1 MVAKS
6 TPKAG
11 SSGAP
16 KGNVNGTKLK
26 DPDIRQVA
34 YQQYC
39 EWVARGKSMKS
50 FCFEHEQLTCT
61 YRTLDKYIEDDPI
74 EFPPIKMEMA
84 KCKGYNRWEQV
95 VEDSA
100 EGKNKDANTASL
112 QMLMRNKFSWDKEE
126 KGSDNKPSDPIKVVI
141 ADTKDLDAN
150 DRVFAQPSQITPG
163 SDSST

>member
-1 MVAKS
+1 MPCSMTIVADPVHAGNIYLVFDGARQKQGFPNMGAACRPVGQAHHQVIFIFSTEPGIFDPIQIESAKS
-6 TPKAG
+6 
-11 SSGAP
+11 
-16 KGNVNGTKLK
+16 
-26 DPDIRQVA
+26 
-34 YQQYC
+34 
-39 EWVARGKSMKS
+39 
-50 FCFEHEQLTCT
+50 
-61 YRTLDKYIEDDPI
+61 
-74 EFPPIKMEMA
+74 
-84 KCKGYNRWEQV
+84 KGYNLWEQV